1 MWWKAP
7 QSSSFMTSSLKEK
20 FKMRIIK
27 RTLNLML
34 EWGSPYQKSNKKAK
48 YEDNPWNGGKGNGKG
63 QAGSYFNQQGEKKMD
78 NNLRR
83 TM

>member
-1 MWWKAP
+1 
-7 QSSSFMTSSLKEK
+7 
-20 FKMRIIK
+20 
-27 RTLNLML
+27 ML

>member
-1 MWWKAP
+1 
-7 QSSSFMTSSLKEK
+7 
-20 FKMRIIK
+20 
-27 RTLNLML
+27 ML
-34 EWGSPYQKSNKKAK
+34 EWGSPDQKSNKKSK

-63 QAGSYFNQQGEKKMD
+63 QAGSYFNQQGKKRMD